1 RTGTDRPVPKSAR
14 PGAKPVRITRPL
26 HAEQGSVAITG
37 LLFAL
42 ALIVLI
48 GTGVDIAHAF
58 IVRRDLTAIADDAA
72 LVGSQQLDLQAW
84 RQGSLALNPLEA
96 EQAAAAELAATPDI
110 AASTQAVSGSITVQV
125 KRRLPTMMLR
135 LVGIPNL

>member
-1 RTGTDRPVPKSAR
+1 M
-14 PGAKPVRITRPL
+14 RIQRL
-26 HAEQGSVAITG
+26 RGEEGSVAITG

-72 LVGSQQLDLQAW
+72 LVGSQQLDVQAW
-84 RQGSLALNPLEA
+84 RQGSLALNTSQAQHAA
-96 EQAAAAELAATPDI
+96 EAELAANPDI
-110 AASTQAVSGSITVQV
+110 SGTTQAVSGSITVEV
-125 KRRLPTMMLR
+125 KRQLPTMMLR
-135 LVGIPNL
+135 LVGIPDLTVSASATAEPKQP

>member
-1 RTGTDRPVPKSAR
+1 MTI
-14 PGAKPVRITRPL
+14 VRRL
-26 HAEQGSVAITG
+26 RSERGSVAITG

-58 IVRRDLTAIADDAA
+58 IVRRDLTAIADNAA
-72 LVGSQQLDLQAW
+72 LVGSQQLDVQAW
-84 RQGSLALNPLEA
+84 RQGSLALNSPQA
-96 EQAAAAELAATPDI
+96 EQAAEAELAANPDI
-110 AASTQAVSGSITVQV
+110 TGTTQAVSGSITVEV

-135 LVGIPNL
+135 LVGIPDLTVSATATAEPQQP

>member
-1 RTGTDRPVPKSAR
+1 MR
-14 PGAKPVRITRPL
+14 VRRL
-26 HAEQGSVAITG
+26 CGEEGSVAITG

-48 GTGVDIAHAF
+48 GTGVDFAHAF

-84 RQGSLALNPLEA
+84 RQGSLALNTSQA
-96 EQAAAAELAATPDI
+96 EQAAESELAANSGVSGT
-110 AASTQAVSGSITVQV
+110 TQALPGSITVQV
-125 KRRLPTMMLR
+125 KRQLPTMMLR
-135 LVGIPNL
+135 LVGIADLTVSATATAEPKQP